1 VCPYGQQHRCVNYN
15 GQGTKSCSNIA
26 CKRQTATQSNQFDTG
41 WQQDDGRRDSAGQ
54 CLDQTLLFSGKSQA
68 CRPSGSQTAY
78 KNCCVNKTGLTSTDS
93 SGASAEQYGKM
104 KAIYAVLA
112 AAKAGAA
119 AIAAGTSAGAAVQ
132 QSLASSL
139 DPASFAISAS
149 IYLTMSYLAK
159 ACGQTDME
167 TAIMKDSGLCVEVGT
182 YCSEEWKP
190 FGCVQ
195 KKTTYCCFNSKI
207 ARIFHQQGRSQLTSF
222 NKTQLFGNTE
232 SPDCRGYTSE
242 EFSVLDFDRIN
253 LDEYIN
259 GINNKQKTNG
269 LNEQLTRKTQQLE
282 QQL

>member
-1 VCPYGQQHRCVNYN
+1 MGNN
-15 GQGTKSCSNIA
+15 
-26 CKRQTATQSNQFDTG
+26 TAVLTTM
-41 WQQDDGRRDSAGQ
+41 GRARRAVQISPVSVKQPRNRISLIPAG
-54 CLDQTLLFSGKSQA
+54 
-68 CRPSGSQTAY
+68 
-78 KNCCVNKTGLTSTDS
+78 NKTTAVEIQPDNALIKPYCFLENLKPAGRLVRKRRPKIVVSIS